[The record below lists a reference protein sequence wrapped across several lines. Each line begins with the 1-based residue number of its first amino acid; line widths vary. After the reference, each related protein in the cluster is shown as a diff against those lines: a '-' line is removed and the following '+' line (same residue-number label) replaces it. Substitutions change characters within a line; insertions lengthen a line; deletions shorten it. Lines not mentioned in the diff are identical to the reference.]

1 MVLVLVHTWAAVC
14 GGVHFS
20 RFKRVLGHFTLG
32 VKAKVELK
40 LSNPIDAITEI
51 GHKGFTLWVKA
62 EKENKF

>member
-51 GHKGFTLWVKA
+51 GHKGFTL
-62 EKENKF
+62 